1 MIPYLISGP
10 PGTGKTKTM
19 VESALQILR
28 NDPKAKILLS
38 APSNAA
44 ADTLVRR
51 LKAHLLPQ
59 QMFRLNS
66 DKRTFAE
73 VPQTILPYCFVENDK
88 FGLPP
93 IKDLMKF
100 RIVVTTCSDAAII
113 TKARVTN
120 YHIQIAREHFEQH
133 LYFHPERLTASLFWT
148 HLLIDEAA
156 QASEPETLA
165 AIEVVLPAFPDVRP
179 TLVLCGDRHQCK
191 SFIAISW
198 YMLTGSGSRYCFST
212 GSKGRPRYL
221 FTRTVILHRRLP
233 RYQDSPRLQ
242 QNRLLLLPCRELPI
256 YACYPDG
263 PIWTLLR

>member
-1 MIPYLISGP
+1 
-10 PGTGKTKTM
+10 M

-28 NDPKAKILLS
+28 NDPEAKILLS

-73 VPQTILPYCFVENDK
+73 VPQTILPYCFIENDK

-93 IKDLMKF
+93 IKELMKF

-120 YHIQIAREHFEQH
+120 YHIQVAKEHFEQH
-133 LYFHPERLTASLFWT
+133 LYFLPERRTASLFWT

-191 SFIAISW
+191 FLVAVW
-198 YMLTGSGSRYCFST
+198 
-212 GSKGRPRYL
+212 
-221 FTRTVILHRRLP
+221 
-233 RYQDSPRLQ
+233 
-242 QNRLLLLPCRELPI
+242 
-256 YACYPDG
+256 
-263 PIWTLLR
+263 